1 MTCAR
6 VYLILIRR
14 VFCKK
19 NRLVAK
25 ILKEKPLTTASARSK
40 LATGEYAR
48 RLDADSAIWYRKG
61 KRGGVWFARWRNYG
75 PGANYKQAPVGAAND
90 TNDKPT
96 AGLLTFDQAERMARQ
111 IVELARQEIAAVAAG
126 PVLTVRSAVETYVV
140 DRDARDSRRKGRK
153 VRSDAGQR
161 LGRYVIGQPARGKQD
176 KIDPTPL
183 ADIALHAL
191 KESDLLAWRTNLPDD
206 VKATSRQRLI
216 NDLKAALN
224 SAYASNR
231 DRLDPTLPAI
241 IKHGLRAMDLADEAE
256 PVAREN
262 QILTD
267 GEVGRLLKA
276 TREIDAEHDWGGDLF
291 RLVLV
296 LAATGARFSQIARMR
311 VTDCQIAER
320 RLLVP
325 VSRKGRGAKSGSITV
340 PIGQDVLAELAPV
353 VAGRPED
360 APLFERWRFVQA
372 KGGIKWQR
380 DRRGPWQSA
389 AEMVRPWQ
397 MIRDR
402 AALPDVI
409 PYALRHSSI
418 VNGIK
423 ANLPIRLVAALHDTS
438 TAMIERHYSKWITTG
453 LEELARAAI
462 VPLVATKGGN
472 DASAA

>member
-1 MTCAR
+1 M
-6 VYLILIRR
+6 
-14 VFCKK
+14 
-19 NRLVAK
+19 AK
-25 ILKEKPLTTASARSK
+25 TLNEAPITTASARSK
-40 LATGEYAR
+40 LAPGEYPR
-48 RLDADSAIWYRKG
+48 RLDADAAVWYRKG

-75 PGANYKQAPVGAAND
+75 PGANYKQASVGPAND
-90 TNDKPT
+90 TNDKPVE
-96 AGLLTFDQAERMARQ
+96 GLLTFHQAERMARQ
-111 IVELARQEIAAVAAG
+111 IVEQARQEIAAVAAG
-126 PVLTVRSAVETYVV
+126 PVLTVRSAVETYVA

-161 LGRYVIGQPARGKQD
+161 LGRYVIGQPARGNQD

-183 ADIALHAL
+183 AEIALHAL
-191 KESDLLAWRTNLPDD
+191 KESDLLSWRANLPDD
-206 VKATSRQRLI
+206 IKATSRQRLI

-224 SAYASNR
+224 SAYAANR

-241 IKHGLRAMDLADEAE
+241 IKHGLRAIEHMDEAD
-256 PVAREN
+256 PIARDN

-267 GEVGRLLKA
+267 GEIGRLLKA

-311 VTDCQIAER
+311 VADCQIAER

-340 PIGQDVLAELAPV
+340 PVGQDVLDALVPV
-353 VAGRPED
+353 VTGRAPD
-360 APLFERWRFVQA
+360 APLFERWRSVQA
-372 KGGIKWQR
+372 KGGIVWQR

-397 MIRDR
+397 LIRDR
-402 AALPDVI
+402 AGMPDVI

-462 VPLVATKGGN
+462 VPLVPSEEGGKVIPMVRG
-472 DASAA
+472 